1 MPKLSE
7 VTGGKLKLSQVTS
20 QPQSVA
26 EHYADLQRR
35 AAELPQAGGTG
46 TDGGNFW
53 AGMGKSFVDTG
64 HGLVQLGATA
74 SRMLAEHTPDA
85 LGGDRAAKFYGG
97 VERKLQAQEAERRQR
112 DQPLTSTGAGKA
124 GEVTGVLAQLLGPGI
139 AMRGTAAGAALL
151 PRTVLGNVAQGVGM
165 GALQPVADN
174 GERGTNMLVGGGLG
188 GLGAVAPK
196 VVGGVAR
203 PTVNYLSR
211 FGQKGA
217 EKQAA
222 RIIAGESADRATLLR
237 VAPSAIPGVQRSLA
251 EESLDPGIA
260 RLERNA
266 RSTGQGFDAIDRN
279 NNLLRVNAL
288 RTIAGDDTK
297 MSQALDARD
306 LFANGLRNA
315 AKQIIGVDTGRLVGQ
330 VGRLAKAQE
339 GRPAIKSGLVQVQQ
353 LLQRAVPDAER
364 MKAAIQ
370 PLQDFITTDKTS
382 AINRDAAKDA
392 IRQIRAGEWPSAQF
406 GSGAPGTVGVGGSQ
420 NAARAALAQARKALE
435 KTHVG
440 EDRVAVLDNVRRTIG
455 DMLAGKYGGDSAAA
469 LAGSRE
475 MMVVKNQLDRVL
487 AKQAPEYGRYLNAY
501 RQGSKPINR
510 MQLGQHLIDKGAGG
524 SVVDPVTGAP
534 TLTPAAF
541 SRQASNLDAAAAT
554 ATGFRKAR
562 AADILQPQ
570 DIAVIKA
577 IQDDL
582 ERKSFAG
589 TAGSGGNSHSFERQA
604 LENKLGAQAA
614 NGIPVLGKF
623 AGVLNRIA
631 DRRVQAQVV
640 YLLQNPGRARAV
652 LQSLPADE
660 RRVVQDALSRA
671 GGAAGSLTPALAE

>member
-7 VTGGKLKLSQVTS
+7 VTGGKLKLSQVTA
-20 QPQSVA
+20 QPQSTA

-35 AAELPQAGGTG
+35 AAELPQADGTG
-46 TDGGNFW
+46 TDGENFW

-97 VERKLQAQEAERRQR
+97 IERKLQAQEAERRQR
-112 DQPLTSTGAGKA
+112 DQPLTSTAAGKA

-139 AMRGTAAGAALL
+139 ALRGTAAGAALL

-222 RIIAGESADRATLLR
+222 RIIAGEAADRATLLR
-237 VAPSAIPGVQRSLA
+237 AAPSAIPGVQRTLA
-251 EESLDPGIA
+251 EESLDPGLA

-279 NNLLRVNAL
+279 NNLARVNAL
-288 RTIAGDDTK
+288 RDIAGTPDDMAAAEAERHG
-297 MSQALDARD
+297 MSEPFR
-306 LFANGLRNA
+306 RA
-315 AKQIIGVDTGRLVGQ
+315 AMKSVGVDTEALRGQ
-330 VGRLAKAQE
+330 LERAQNLYS
-339 GRPAIKSGLVQVQQ
+339 GRPAVQQ
-353 LLQRAVPDAER
+353 TLRFVEQQLYRPATAAE
-364 MKAAIQ
+364 K
-370 PLQDFITTDKTS
+370 
-382 AINRDAAKDA
+382 
-392 IRQIRAGEWPSAQF
+392 RAGFPDMVARDEVPGLYNVRKTLGDLMSGKLSGEAPAAQAATRELMMVRN
-406 GSGAPGTVGVGGSQ
+406 GLDRAIGKTAPEFKGYLQAYREGSQ
-420 NAARAALAQARKALE
+420 
-435 KTHVG
+435 
-440 EDRVAVLDNVRRTIG
+440 
-455 DMLAGKYGGDSAAA
+455 
-469 LAGSRE
+469 
-475 MMVVKNQLDRVL
+475 
-487 AKQAPEYGRYLNAY
+487 
-501 RQGSKPINR
+501 PINR

-534 TLTPAAF
+534 TLTPASF
-541 SRQASNLDAAAAT
+541 SRQASNLDAAAAA
-554 ATGFRKAR
+554 ATGFRKAK

-577 IQDDL
+577 IQNDL

-589 TAGSGGNSHSFERQA
+589 TAGSGGNSHTFERQA

-623 AGVLNRIA
+623 AGVLNKIA
-631 DRRVQAQVV
+631 DRRVQARVV